1 MYFSQLSMV
10 AGGTKSATK
19 INDLRAEKFKT
30 SIKTEFRV
38 EKPAGHVQLVQYFKI
53 NNVMKVI
60 FLGYFTRDVFC
71 SPCSLHRFEAALRKK
86 KVCVLREKKKC

>member
-1 MYFSQLSMV
+1 MV

-38 EKPAGHVQLVQYFKI
+38 GKPAGHVA
-53 NNVMKVI
+53 
-60 FLGYFTRDVFC
+60 TRATF
-71 SPCSLHRFEAALRKK
+71 
-86 KVCVLREKKKC
+86 